1 MTTRLLYLLLWA
13 PFFANA
19 QDDCLCCKKQQS
31 GQAAYDKGDY
41 KTALD
46 QWQRGLQITDAAAK
60 CPDLKKLIWKA
71 RDSDGDGVVNGRDRC
86 DEVAGPAS
94 NGGCPLPKP
103 KDRDEDGVLDGE
115 DDCPDTYG
123 PRRFKGCPDT
133 DGDEL
138 PNHQDKCPEVFGP
151 KRTNGCPDRDGD
163 GVADK
168 DDKCPDVAGLSTY
181 KGCPK
186 PAEPAV
192 VDPPRTEPA
201 AVPSWL
207 AYIKGGTFDMGDT
220 FGDGS
225 SNETV
230 HKVTVSDFYM
240 SKYEVSF
247 DDFDAFCAATR
258 REKPA
263 DSGWGRGKRPVINVD
278 WYDAV
283 EYCNWRSQQDGLTPC
298 YSIDKTNKDPN
309 NSNSGDTKKWTVT
322 VNWNAKGYRLPTE
335 AEWEYAAREGGKKVR
350 FGNGRD
356 VIDPV
361 QVNFDARS
369 NYKKSYSTVGE
380 YRQKTVLVDE
390 LSANA
395 FGLKNM
401 SGNVLEWCWDWYG
414 AKYYAESEG
423 ARNPRGSLSGQYRCL
438 RGGSWLS
445 SPVGC
450 RSAFRGGR
458 YPNVGDYNV
467 GFRVVRPL

>member
-1 MTTRLLYLLLWA
+1 MTTRLLCLLLWA

-41 KTALD
+41 QTALD
-46 QWQRGLQITDAAAK
+46 QWQRGLKITDAAAK
-60 CPDLKKLIWKA
+60 CPDLNKLIWKA

-86 DEVAGPAS
+86 DGVAGPAS

-103 KDRDEDGVLDGE
+103 KDRDEDGVPDGE
-115 DDCPDTYG
+115 DVCPDQYG

-186 PAEPAV
+186 PAEPAA
-192 VDPPRTEPA
+192 VDPPRKEPA

-207 AYIKGGTFDMGDT
+207 AYIKGGTFVMGE
-220 FGDGS
+220 GS
-225 SNETV
+225 SGETAL
-230 HKVTVSDFYM
+230 KITVSDFYM

-263 DSGWGRGKRPVINVD
+263 DSGWGRGKRPVIHVD

-356 VIDPV
+356 VIDPSE
-361 QVNFDARS
+361 VNFDARS
-369 NYKKSYSTVGE
+369 DYKKSYSIVGE
-380 YRQKTVLVDE
+380 YRGKTVPVDE

-395 FGLKNM
+395 IGLKNM
-401 SGNVLEWCWDWYG
+401 SGNVWEWCWDWYG
-414 AKYYAESEG
+414 EKYYTESEG
-423 ARNPRGSLSGQYRCL
+423 ARNPRGSSSGQYRCL
-438 RGGSWLS
+438 RGGSWI
-445 SPVGC
+445 VGPEDC
-450 RSAFRGGR
+450 RSAYRSLWNPG
-458 YPNVGDYNV
+458 YVKYYV